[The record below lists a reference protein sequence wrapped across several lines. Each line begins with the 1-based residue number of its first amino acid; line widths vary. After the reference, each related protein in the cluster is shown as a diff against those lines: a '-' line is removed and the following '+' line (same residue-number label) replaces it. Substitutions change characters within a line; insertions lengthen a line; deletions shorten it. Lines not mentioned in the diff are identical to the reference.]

1 MSSNGWRKT
10 IWGELATLE
19 YGKSLRDYDKS
30 IGEIPVYG
38 TNGQIGFTD
47 KPLCPFPSVII
58 GRKGAYRGVHYSSR
72 PFFVIDTAFY
82 LKPKVSDLDL
92 KFAYYQLLTQ
102 DINSMDS
109 GSAIPSTSREDF
121 YNLQINL
128 PPLRTQRRIASILSS
143 LDDKIELNRQTNATL
158 EAVAQ
163 AIFKEWFVDFRFPGA
178 TGEMQESELGLIP
191 KGWRIDSILSI
202 AQLLSG
208 GTPSTKKT
216 EYWGG
221 EIKWV
226 SAKDVSNA
234 NGTFIINTERSITQ
248 EGIENSNA
256 KILPR
261 HTTIVTARGTV
272 GNYAILSEPM
282 AINQTNYGLK
292 GKEKNIDFF
301 VFFSL
306 ANLVA
311 QLKQASYGTI
321 FDTVTTNTFETSKV
335 RIPPIE
341 LIQKFENYIDPIMRM
356 ILNNLVEIDSL
367 AQIRDSL
374 LPKLMTGEIEV

>member
-311 QLKQASYGTI
+311 VVLQ
-321 FDTVTTNTFETSKV
+321 F
-335 RIPPIE
+335 
-341 LIQKFENYIDPIMRM
+341 
-356 ILNNLVEIDSL
+356 
-367 AQIRDSL
+367 
-374 LPKLMTGEIEV
+374 